1 MELVIE
7 SLEDVLPHIVP
18 ETGIIH
24 SEHDGYSV
32 INYVYSMERTF
43 DSAIARECRG
53 LKFGPD
59 GKLIARPFHK
69 FFNLG
74 ERRLPQDEPWDQA
87 HLVLDKLDG
96 SMIHPAIVH
105 GEMVF
110 MTRMGVTDHGRTA
123 LALASD
129 GVRALARDML
139 EAGFTAIFEYTGPE
153 NRIVVTYDVPQLTL
167 LSVRDIRTGRYL
179 PMDELT
185 RIAAGHDVPVVQSF
199 GSVED
204 VEAFQ
209 RDARALEGLE
219 GYVVAFDDGHR
230 VKIKADLY
238 ALQHKALADIA
249 QEKNLLGLIAKD
261 ALDDVMPLLADDIA
275 VEVRAYSDQ
284 VLASVARL
292 DAEISAFVEAHRD
305 LERRDFAA
313 KTKAEVDRDLQS
325 VAFRALDG
333 TPPRRGLIEIL
344 EKASGSETKVDAIRP
359 LFHMAWSPPHAMN

>member
-1 MELVIE
+1 MELVID

-18 ETGIIH
+18 DTGIIH

-32 INYVYSMERTF
+32 INYVYAMERTF
-43 DSAIARECRG
+43 DSAIALECRG
-53 LKFGPD
+53 LMFGPD
-59 GKLIARPFHK
+59 GDLIARPFHK

-74 ERRLPQDEPWDQA
+74 EKRLPQEEPWEQA

-96 SMIHPAIVH
+96 SMIHPALVK

-123 LALASD
+123 LSLASD

-153 NRIVVTYDVPQLTL
+153 NRIVVPYDVPELTL
-167 LSVRDIRTGRYL
+167 LAVRDIRTGRYL
-179 PMDELT
+179 PMDEVR
-185 RIAAGHDVPVVQSF
+185 RIAGRHDVPVVQAF
-199 GSVED
+199 GSVDD
-204 VEAFQ
+204 VAKFVT
-209 RDARALEGLE
+209 DARALEGLE
-219 GYVVAFDDGHR
+219 GYVIAFEDGHR

-238 ALQHKALADIA
+238 ALQHQALADIA
-249 QEKNLLGLIAKD
+249 QEKNLLGLIARD
-261 ALDDVMPLLADDIA
+261 ALDDVVPLLAGDIA
-275 VEVRAYSDQ
+275 AEVRAYSDQ
-284 VLASVARL
+284 VLGSVARL
-292 DAEISAFVEAHRD
+292 EAEISAFVEAHRD

-313 KTKAEVDRDLQS
+313 KTKADIARDLQS

-344 EKASGSETKVDAIRP
+344 ERASGSEGKVDAIRP
-359 LFHMAWSPPHAMN
+359 LFGMAWSPPHA